1 MCLHVAIYL
10 ALMGQAGLAET
21 EQTAADGAHCLCQ
34 RLAALPCFEQ
44 AFPES
49 PFLNEFTLCYTG
61 CRPLA
66 DVMADMADR
75 GFLAG
80 IASAD
85 GTMLTLAVTE
95 QRTPDEVDALVKAF
109 AEVCQAGCGTNQ

>member
-1 MCLHVAIYL
+1 
-10 ALMGQAGLAET
+10 
-21 EQTAADGAHCLCQ
+21 
-34 RLAALPCFEQ
+34 
-44 AFPES
+44 
-49 PFLNEFTLCYTG
+49 
-61 CRPLA
+61 
-66 DVMADMADR
+66 MADMADR

-80 IASAD
+80 IAGAD